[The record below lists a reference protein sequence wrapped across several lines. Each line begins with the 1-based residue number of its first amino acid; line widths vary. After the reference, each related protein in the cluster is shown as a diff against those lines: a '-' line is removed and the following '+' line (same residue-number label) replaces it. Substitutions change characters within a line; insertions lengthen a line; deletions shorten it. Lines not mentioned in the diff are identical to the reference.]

1 MKHTI
6 LTAAVSSALALG
18 IVFSLTAAPDVSRR
32 VVLENPR
39 VTVTEPTMAPR
50 GVRGPYTRP
59 SDQVI
64 VFVNDASYERTDPET
79 GEKAVRRRKAGDVI
93 WHDKEENAPQLV
105 NVGTAPMR
113 SPVIA
118 IK

>member
-6 LTAAVSSALALG
+6 LTAAVSSALTLG
-18 IVFSLTAAPDVSRR
+18 IAFSLTAAPDISRR
-32 VVLENPR
+32 VVLENP
-39 VTVTEPTMAPR
+39 TIAVTERTMAPR
-50 GVRGPYTRP
+50 GVRGPHTRP

-64 VFVNDASYERTDPET
+64 VFVNDASYERTDAKT
-79 GEKAVRRRKAGDVI
+79 GAKAVRRRKAGDVI
-93 WHDKEENAPQLV
+93 WHDRGENAPQLV

-113 SPVIA
+113 SLVIA